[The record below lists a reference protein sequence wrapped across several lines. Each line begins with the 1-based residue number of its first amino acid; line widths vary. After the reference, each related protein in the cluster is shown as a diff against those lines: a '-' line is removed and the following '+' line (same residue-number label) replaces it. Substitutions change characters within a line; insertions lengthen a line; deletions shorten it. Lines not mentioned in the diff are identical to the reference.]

1 MSERARKLAYE
12 WAADAITTNW
22 VGMDEPSWPGA
33 CAAIVDGEALIEVKR
48 IRDALLA
55 ASEVALSPEPQNDSS
70 TSSSPGG
77 PAGVPPPAGGP
88 AVPPSAGAVES
99 SGAASAEEHAHFLE
113 HWRWPEDPEH
123 SAARQAPREQEP
135 AAVRGE
141 EGAPE
146 RPPPA
151 PTSECADVAR
161 WLSLGQPEDERGLLA
176 ARFRAHLLECPTC
189 GDRAF
194 RHLAD
199 AARSA

>member
-1 MSERARKLAYE
+1 MSERARKEAYAWVAGAIDRRLAMRPDDDE
-12 WAADAITTNW
+12 VGESPEVATEVLRIGAA
-22 VGMDEPSWPGA
+22 
-33 CAAIVDGEALIEVKR
+33 LR
-48 IRDALLA
+48 A
-55 ASEVALSPEPQNDSS
+55 ASQVEPSPEPESDLS
-70 TSSSPGG
+70 TSRPGG
-77 PAGVPPPAGGP
+77 LAGVPPPAGGP
-88 AVPPSAGAVES
+88 AVPPTVGAVES
-99 SGAASAEEHAHFLE
+99 S
-113 HWRWPEDPEH
+113 EH

-135 AAVRGE
+135 AAVRGQ

-151 PTSECADVAR
+151 PTSRECADVAR

-199 AARSA
+199 AARST